1 MNRGTL
7 FKIQKRII
15 YAIEAVLDIALNAG
29 VNPVQNVAIAKRQ
42 GIPKR
47 YLEQTL
53 QTLVKNDILIGSRGP
68 KGGYRLAKER
78 RKIKIS
84 DIVFSVTKD
93 KTTNE
98 IYNSD
103 LSKEII
109 KPIISKITKKCLLL
123 LEEISIEEIYK
134 LEKQKKNQGTSK
146 KKVDFVI

>member
-1 MNRGTL
+1 L
-7 FKIQKRII
+7 FSVQKRII
-15 YAIEAVLDIALNAG
+15 YAIEAVIDIAINSG
-29 VNPVQNVAIAKRQ
+29 VNPVQNIAIARRQ

-53 QTLVKNDILIGSRGP
+53 QTLVKKGILIGSRGP

-84 DIVFSVTKD
+84 DIVSSVTID
-93 KTTNE
+93 KKKNE

-109 KPIISKITKKCLLL
+109 EPIISKITNKCLLL

-134 LEKQKKNQGTSK
+134 LEKKTKNQDPSK
-146 KKVDFVI
+146 KRVDFVI

>member
-1 MNRGTL
+1 M

-53 QTLVKNDILIGSRGP
+53 QILVKNNILVASRGP
-68 KGGYRLAKER
+68 RGGYRLARER
-78 RKIKIS
+78 RKIKIL
-84 DIVFSVTKD
+84 DIIKSVT
-93 KTTNE
+93 TE
-98 IYNSD
+98 
-103 LSKEII
+103 KEVSELY
-109 KPIISKITKKCLLL
+109 KSHISKIIIQPLIKKF
-123 LEEISIEEIYK
+123 LEESMVYLNKISVEDIYNQY
-134 LEKQKKNQGTSK
+134 KQKNKDNSN

>member
-1 MNRGTL
+1 M
-7 FKIQKRII
+7 FKVQKRII
-15 YAIEAVLDIALNAG
+15 YAIDAVIDIAINSG
-29 VNPVQNVAIAKRQ
+29 VNPVQNIAIARRQ

-53 QTLVKNDILIGSRGP
+53 QTLVKKGILIGSRGP

-84 DIVFSVTKD
+84 DIVSSVTID
-93 KTTNE
+93 KKKNE

-109 KPIISKITKKCLLL
+109 EPIISKITNKCLLL

-134 LEKQKKNQGTSK
+134 LEKKTKNQDPSK

>member
-1 MNRGTL
+1 M
-7 FKIQKRII
+7 FKVQKRII
-15 YAIEAVLDIALNAG
+15 YAIEAVIDIAINSG
-29 VNPVQNVAIAKRQ
+29 VNPVQNIAIARRQ

-53 QTLVKNDILIGSRGP
+53 QTLVKNGILNGSRGP

-84 DIVFSVTKD
+84 DIVSSVTTD
-93 KTTNE
+93 KKTNE

-109 KPIISKITKKCLLL
+109 EPIISKITKKCLLL

-134 LEKQKKNQGTSK
+134 LEKKIKNQDPK
-146 KKVDFVI
+146 KRKVDFVI